1 MKQETI
7 QDLRALD
14 SLLISTTSPVDI
26 SVPSYDAVT
35 EVAVQFCFVR

>member
-14 SLLISTTSPVDI
+14 SLLISTTSPIDNGA
-26 SVPSYDAVT
+26 PSYDVT
-35 EVAVQFCFVR
+35 EVVG

>member
-7 QDLRALD
+7 QDLRALET
-14 SLLISTTSPVDI
+14 LLIG
-26 SVPSYDAVT
+26 VPSYDAVA